1 MMHSKTVLF
10 AVSVL
15 AALQPPLYVLLVQMG
30 RLRVPNRLFAG
41 RNPDVCGCQ
50 TWQL

>member
-10 AVSVL
+10 AVPVL

-30 RLRVPNRLFAG
+30 RLGVPNRLFAG

-50 TWQL
+50 T